1 MDKRAWW
8 LAALSGGL
16 QVVIFPT
23 PNLYWLCWVAL
34 APLLL
39 AVLQAQPGDVL
50 TPATLGRTSLLP
62 ARPAQGFLLGWVS
75 GIIGSAGTCYWIFY
89 TMHVYG
95 GLDTPVAFGV
105 LVLFCLVI
113 GAHTGLFA
121 WLVAWVASGTAKPAI
136 GSRRALVL
144 APFFWVVMEFERN
157 WIFGFPWDPLGTVQI
172 DNIPLTRL
180 ATVTGVYG
188 ISCEILLVNTAFAA
202 AFLARHRSRRLLMG
216 AAVLAAAALQLSV
229 LVQPGPLPAAGT
241 ARLVQPNIPIDQ
253 NWTYDSVR
261 AVLHRLQQKSLPPP
275 PAESTGEPDAD
286 LIVWPESPAPFYI
299 NNPLF
304 RDTLSQMAVQAHAY
318 AIVGAVGITE
328 APPGKVEPQPV
339 SNSAVLVAPD
349 GRWLDRYDKIHL
361 VPFGEYVPFKTL
373 LSFAHQLTRTV
384 GDFARGSQRHVF
396 NLGRFKAG
404 TFICYE
410 SIFPGEVRQFAANG
424 AEVFV
429 NISNDEWFGHTA
441 APYQHLNQARMRAVE
456 NERWLLRDTNS
467 GITAAIDPYGRIVD
481 RASRDVETTLLAPF
495 GVVHATTFYTRH
507 GDWFAWLCVIIAVA
521 AIGVGIPGLRRKT
534 N

>member
-1 MDKRAWW
+1 LRRVDKRAWW
-8 LAALSGGL
+8 LATLSGGL

-39 AVLQAQPGDVL
+39 AVLQARPGEVR
-50 TPATLGRTSLLP
+50 TPATLGPASWLP
-62 ARPAQGFLLGWVS
+62 ARPAQGFLLGWLS
-75 GIIGSAGTCYWIFY
+75 GIMWSAGTCYWILY

-95 GLDTPVAFGV
+95 GLNTPLAFGV
-105 LVLFCLVI
+105 LVLFCLWV
-113 GAHTGLFA
+113 GLPTGLFT
-121 WLVAWVASGTAKPAI
+121 WLVAWVANGAAKPPI
-136 GSRRALVL
+136 GTQRIVVL
-144 APFFWVVMEFERN
+144 APFLWVAAEFARAK
-157 WIFGFPWDPLGTVQI
+157 IIGFPWDLLGTAQI

-202 AFLARHRSRRLLMG
+202 ALLTRHRSRRLLIG

-241 ARLVQPNIPIDQ
+241 ARLVQPNIPIDR

-261 AVLHRLQQKSLPPP
+261 ALLHRLQQKSLPPP
-275 PAESTGEPDAD
+275 PAESTGEPNAD
-286 LIVWPESPAPFYI
+286 LIVWPESPAPFYT

-304 RDTLSQMAVQAHAY
+304 QATISQMAVQAHAY
-318 AIVGAVGITE
+318 AIVGAVGVPE
-328 APPGKVEPQPV
+328 APPGKVEPQLV
-339 SNSAVLVAPD
+339 TNSAVLVAPD

-384 GDFARGSQRHVF
+384 GDFARGAQRNVF
-396 NLGRFKAG
+396 NLGRFKVG

-481 RASRDVETTLLAPF
+481 QAPRDVETTLLAPF
-495 GVVHATTFYTRH
+495 GVLHAATFYTRH
-507 GDWFAWLCVIIAVA
+507 GDWFAWLCVIISVVAVGA
-521 AIGVGIPGLRRKT
+521 GIQRKF
-534 N
+534 